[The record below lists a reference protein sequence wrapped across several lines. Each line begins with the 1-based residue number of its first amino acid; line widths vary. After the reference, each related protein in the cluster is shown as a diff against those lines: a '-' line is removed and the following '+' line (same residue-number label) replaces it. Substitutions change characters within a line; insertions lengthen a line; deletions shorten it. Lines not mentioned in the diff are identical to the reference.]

1 MLTQTTWVEKKREER
16 VSEFAPPP
24 TYADS
29 NRPPSVRNR
38 QGGRPPRQE
47 ATAGASSEPELQLTS
62 ILTEDSIS
70 AGLAFIKQQ
79 TSRVEFRAQSP
90 EQPVPGHDLS
100 EEQEEAEMSTSQS
113 ARWRPKPSRVPV
125 ADLRQGTEIPPPP
138 SMDYYVDG
146 NAHRRGAPST
156 QSSNV
161 SQSMQMGMLSSGSLT
176 SHSSCEKAVDQR
188 WNFYGP

>member
-16 VSEFAPPP
+16 ISDFAPPP
-24 TYADS
+24 SYADS
-29 NRPPSVRNR
+29 NRPPAARSRPVGR
-38 QGGRPPRQE
+38 QPRPE
-47 ATAGASSEPELQLTS
+47 ATAGASNEQEPQPTK

-79 TSRVEFRAQSP
+79 TSRVESRDQSP
-90 EQPVPGHDLS
+90 EQPVPGYDLS
-100 EEQEEAEMSTSQS
+100 EEQEEAETSASQS

-125 ADLRQGTEIPPPP
+125 ADLRRGTEIPPPP
-138 SMDYYVDG
+138 SMDYYGDG
-146 NAHRRGAPST
+146 NTHRRGVSST
-156 QSSNV
+156 KSSDV